1 MRRRLTAV
9 KFSMLVLLVVLAG
22 CGGEPVPPRT
32 GVDPILV
39 IREYRGLAPAAAR
52 YALPAFTLLADGT
65 AVLAADDQGVVV
77 TGTRRFLTPDDVD
90 RLYARAAGLLSSGR
104 DDAPDASTL
113 VIRIRTASGWH
124 ETSVRGDGDRG
135 RVVEAATRAGT
146 DAGRYHSERVA
157 VVVVADSDGGSD
169 VRPWPLS
176 TPATAMPGYPSR
188 PCLVTD
194 AAAVLAA
201 VRTATVDTRWTTDDG
216 HRVALRVRPLLSYE
230 KSCTDLSAA

>member
-1 MRRRLTAV
+1 M
-9 KFSMLVLLVVLAG
+9 
-22 CGGEPVPPRT
+22 
-32 GVDPILV
+32 
-39 IREYRGLAPAAAR
+39 
-52 YALPAFTLLADGT
+52 
-65 AVLAADDQGVVV
+65 V

-104 DDAPDASTL
+104 GDAPDASTL

-135 RVVEAATRAGT
+135 RADEFMAAATRAGT
-146 DAGRYHSERVA
+146 DAGAYRSERVA

-176 TPATAMPGYPSR
+176 TPATGMPGYPSR

-216 HRVALRVRPLLSYE
+216 HRVALRVRPLLAYE
-230 KSCTDLSAA
+230 KSCIDLGS